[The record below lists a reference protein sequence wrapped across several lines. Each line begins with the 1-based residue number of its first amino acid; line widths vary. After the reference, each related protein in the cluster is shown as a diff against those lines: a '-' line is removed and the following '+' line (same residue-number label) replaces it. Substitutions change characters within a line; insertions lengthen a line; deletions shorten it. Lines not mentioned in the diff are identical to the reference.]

1 MRELGMC
8 EKCAEIDRRIGHIRT
23 MIANLAAPDT
33 VAAANKLIEEME
45 ARKAQ
50 LHPKPE
56 NE

>member
-1 MRELGMC
+1 MC
-8 EKCAEIDRRIGHIRT
+8 EKCEEIDRRIGHIRM

-33 VAAANKLIEEME
+33 VAAANKLIEEKE

-56 NE
+56 NG